1 MKIAEASRAGVSMA
15 RVSPKTLAAI
25 TTRATFPRLFQ
36 TKKTDLKQLHVRQN
50 EVAWPLNAI
59 KLHLQNKMTVHAAF
73 ESTDKSAPRCDNSTQ
88 ANDYIGFSPEE
99 EAKIDQE
106 G

>member
-1 MKIAEASRAGVSMA
+1 M
-15 RVSPKTLAAI
+15 
-25 TTRATFPRLFQ
+25 RATFPRAAEAFFQ

-50 EVAWPLNAI
+50 EVTRPLNAI
-59 KLHLQNKMTVHAAF
+59 KLHVQNKITVQVGF
-73 ESTDKSAPRCDNSTQ
+73 ESTDKSAPRCDKSTQ
-88 ANDYIGFSPEE
+88 VNDYNGFSPEE